1 MASYSLCLS
10 TGAIISFPI
19 GWLFRDSKDMVVSWL
34 KGISIVLQILVAGD
48 ILHHPI
54 LGVGNAYIVRSMT
67 ILSIAPDAAPA
78 MKDPRG
84 AVRIV
89 EVGPRDGLQN
99 IKDHVPTSV
108 KIELIRRLR
117 GTGLRTIE
125 LTSVVSPRAVP
136 QLSDCRD
143 VLRMEDIE
151 TLHKEPNVRLPVLV
165 PNMKGLDIALEY
177 DVREV
182 AVFISATEGFSKAN
196 INCTVEEGLERARN
210 IAEKATSRGLAVRGY
225 VSCIFSDPFDGPTAP
240 PAVLHC
246 VRELLEMG
254 CYEVSLGDTLG
265 VGCPDKVRSLLTYLE
280 EYGISLDLL
289 AGHFHDTYGQGVA
302 NTWEAYNCGLRVF
315 DSSIS
320 GLGGCPY
327 APGAKGNVATEDLV
341 YMFHNAGIDTGLDML
356 KLVETG
362 LWISSR
368 LSRENASRA
377 GIALANTHG
386 LVPPPRHTE
395 HTPTKAVT
403 SWAPVDTKGRIL
415 TYRSGGN
422 FKIVVNRPKRGN
434 ALTQKM
440 VANLIAIIASCN
452 KDPSLLNIII
462 TATGGY
468 FCMGVESGKSMPFIA
483 QGASKTP
490 RPNYLAALLELMKHS
505 PKTTVACI
513 NGHAFGGGV
522 DLALAC
528 DVRISLRAATLTF
541 TEATFKQA
549 RNASSKWKS
558 AFIRNAVFSTHSTT
572 AEKLNS
578 VGVISEI
585 MEDQGQLRDGL
596 DDLLLRLNNS
606 RPAKPRV
613 SREFSGSLR
622 ASARWDAQVDTPDE
636 TLFKTMELDIGQ
648 GDLKASYSGRR
659 DDLKRALKSVPGITI
674 SMVHGSSTYAKAYGI
689 GEFPGKMMTVDSLFT
704 TCSTTKAFTAA
715 ALSMVADDKKQTP
728 SPLSWDT
735 STTSLIQDG
744 FVLADDYATMN
755 TTLEYALSHRSG
767 LPGHVFAMTG
777 AYLDETLREAVRKLR
792 HLPLAYP
799 PRTTFDYC
807 NNMFMVVSYVL
818 EQITVESLREFLRK
832 RIWNPLN
839 MKDTYFSVQ
848 DVKKCPLTS
857 PKLVQ
862 GYTWVPE
869 KGCYVA
875 EPHMNYAPTTGAGA
889 TVSNVLDYA
898 EWLRAMIYKKA
909 PILPEGHASLI
920 RPRTRDDKDTVES
933 WAVYGIMVG
942 FIAEKARNAQLELYL
957 YLIDAL
963 LGVSGSERAEFI
975 EKMTMRMAEV
985 MGKSS
990 EGIYET
996 KKRLFPSLSAKSL
1009 PHSLPLHAY
1018 AGIYSRSGYGII
1030 PLRVKD
1036 GHLQA
1041 DLSDRVEAM
1050 TIHLEHTA
1058 GEFFVERAC
1067 IATMSKCLRA
1077 EFYLDSAG
1085 AARKLG
1091 IEFEP
1096 ALGGQ
1101 KIWVGRCG

>member
-1 MASYSLCLS
+1 ML
-10 TGAIISFPI
+10 
-19 GWLFRDSKDMVVSWL
+19 R
-34 KGISIVLQILVAGD
+34 
-48 ILHHPI
+48 
-54 LGVGNAYIVRSMT
+54 
-67 ILSIAPDAAPA
+67 PDAAPA

-108 KIELIRRLR
+108 KIELIQRLR

-143 VLRMEDIE
+143 VLRTEDIKSLRE
-151 TLHKEPNVRLPVLV
+151 EPNIRLPVLV

-177 DVREV
+177 DVKEV

-196 INCTVEEGLERARN
+196 INCTVQEGLERARN
-210 IAEKATSRGLAVRGY
+210 IAEKATSRGLTVRGY

-240 PAVLHC
+240 SAVLRC

-280 EYGISLDLL
+280 EHDVSLELL
-289 AGHFHDTYGQGVA
+289 AGHFHDTYGQAVA

-362 LWISSR
+362 LWISTR

-386 LVPPPRHTE
+386 LVSPPRHTE
-395 HTPTKAVT
+395 HAPTKTAT
-403 SWAPVDTKGRIL
+403 SWSPMNTKGRLL

-422 FKIVVNRPKRGN
+422 FKIVLNRPKRGN
-434 ALTQKM
+434 TLTQKM
-440 VANLIAIIASCN
+440 VADLIAIIANCN

-468 FCMGVESGKSMPFIA
+468 FCMGVEIGKSMPFIA
-483 QGASKTP
+483 QGASRNPQAKH
-490 RPNYLAALLELMKHS
+490 LAALLELMKRS
-505 PKTTVACI
+505 PKTTVACL

-541 TEATFKQA
+541 TEATFEQT
-549 RNASSKWKS
+549 RNANSRWKS

-578 VGVISEI
+578 LGLVSEI
-585 MEDQGQLRDGL
+585 VEDQGQLRAGL
-596 DDLLLRLNNS
+596 DDLLTRLNNS
-606 RPAKPRV
+606 RPAKPRA
-613 SREFSGSLR
+613 SREFSWSTR
-622 ASARWDAQVDTPDE
+622 AGWDAQADTLD
-636 TLFKTMELDIGQ
+636 TTFFKMMKLDVGQ
-648 GDLKASYSGRR
+648 GDMKASYSGRR
-659 DDLKRALKSVPGITI
+659 EDLKRHPSPFTLEFDSLVQRQLEKWKVPGITI
-674 SMVHGSSTYAKAYGI
+674 SVVHGSSTFAKAYGI
-689 GEFPGKMMTVDSLFT
+689 AEFPDKKMTVDSLFT

-715 ALSMVADDKKQTP
+715 AVSMVIDDTKNTP
-728 SPLSWDT
+728 SPLRWDT
-735 STTSLIQDG
+735 SIASLIRDD
-744 FVLADDYATMN
+744 FVLADDHATMN
-755 TTLEYALSHRSG
+755 TTLEDALSHRSG
-767 LPGHVFAMTG
+767 LPGHVFAMIG
-777 AYLDETLREAVRKLR
+777 AYPDETLREAVRKLR

-807 NNMFMVVSYVL
+807 NHMFMVVSHVL
-818 EQITVESLREFLRK
+818 EQITGESLGELLRK
-832 RIWNPLN
+832 RIWSPLDMN
-839 MKDTYFSVQ
+839 DTYFSVQ
-848 DVKKCPLTS
+848 DVKRCPVTS

-875 EPHMNYAPTTGAGA
+875 EPHMNYAPTTGTGA
-889 TVSNVLDYA
+889 MVSNVLDYA
-898 EWLRAMIYKKA
+898 KWLRAMIYKKA
-909 PILPEGHASLI
+909 PISPEGHTSLI
-920 RPRTRDDKDTVES
+920 HPRTVISKDDKDTAYPPAPYHLYALGWFVDTYRGQQLYWHSGS
-933 WAVYGIMVG
+933 WAGFGIMVG
-942 FIAEKARNAQLELYL
+942 FIAEKQFGFAIMGNTQRARNAQLELYL
-957 YLIDAL
+957 YLIDTL
-963 LGVSGSERAEFI
+963 LGVSGSERVEFI
-975 EKMTMRMAEV
+975 ERMTKRMADVAE
-985 MGKSS
+985 KRS
-990 EGIYET
+990 ESINET
-996 KKRLFPSLSAKSL
+996 MKRLFPSLPAKPL

-1018 AGIYSRSGYGII
+1018 TGIYHHPGYGII
-1030 PLRVKD
+1030 TLRVKD

-1041 DLSDRVEAM
+1041 DLSDRVGAM
-1050 TIHLEHTA
+1050 TIDLEHTA
-1058 GEFFVERAC
+1058 GEFFVARMC
-1067 IATMSKCLRA
+1067 TATTCESLRA
-1077 EFYLDSAG
+1077 EFYVDSAG
-1085 AARKLG
+1085 TARKLG
-1091 IEFEP
+1091 MELEP

-1101 KIWVGRCG
+1101 KIWFGRCG